1 MCQEQRKVLKAI
13 SYTPETQKRVLGQIL
28 SIFPKWKTRLQI
40 IKTVA
45 LIWSGFYELTDKNRF
60 SSSVRSQYAFL
71 RSVARRFALE
81 VWLRGC
87 FFS

>member
-1 MCQEQRKVLKAI
+1 MCKIEDSASDFNTDERTAKKTI

-28 SIFPKWKTRLQI
+28 SIFQN
-40 IKTVA
+40 
-45 LIWSGFYELTDKNRF
+45 GNNHYELACKNCF